1 MGVTTCSVPI
11 GENRASR
18 ELPRGCAL
26 PSNSAGPGNPACSAL
41 PHLRPRGLQEPG
53 RGPPGHNARGQCR
66 KALAKLLALARA
78 GPPALTRHR
87 GLEPGAPVTKLG
99 WGGGA
104 PVTTGLVGLQA
115 NPRFSGQG
123 SEALCSR
130 GHPVTSRDT
139 AHLQEDRCLVV
150 KKNYL
155 LLTELG
161 A

>member
-1 MGVTTCSVPI
+1 MPI

-26 PSNSAGPGNPACSAL
+26 PSSSAGPGNPACSAL
-41 PHLRPRGLQEPG
+41 PHLRPRGLQESGLAASTQCPWAVPQGFGQTLGFGQGWSPG
-53 RGPPGHNARGQCR
+53 THSSRGF
-66 KALAKLLALARA
+66 
-78 GPPALTRHR
+78 
-87 GLEPGAPVTKLG
+87 GAWSPCDEA
-99 WGGGA
+99 GGA

-130 GHPVTSRDT
+130 GHPITSRDI

-155 LLTELG
+155 LLKELG